1 MASVFPAVE
10 DVLERSRV
18 VNIPLKYPFRGLTHR
33 EVMIID
39 GDNGPAEWAAFVDY
53 DDAEAAWWLASALEQ
68 GFDTTLPPRPN
79 TVPRVKINGIIPA
92 IDALELAPLVK
103 KFAGVSAFKVKVGEA
118 GQVLVDDISRLSAL
132 RKLAGHDVTL
142 RLDANG
148 AWQVNEAEKN
158 LFMLHA
164 FHIDYVE
171 QPVATLD
178 QMARLRERLK
188 GTGVRLAADE
198 SLRKHHSIDDILDQE
213 AADLVVLKINPL
225 GGMRRCLEIA
235 AKAKQR
241 GVDVVVSS
249 GLETS
254 VGIAHAAHLQALLID
269 TYGDVE
275 DAGLGT
281 LTLFDGDV
289 VTQPLTHTSG
299 TIAVTP
305 PVLDPRKLKK
315 FAADKERTEWWG
327 RRLRRVYSR
336 LGEIS

>member
-1 MASVFPAVE
+1 MASDFPALE
-10 DVLERSRV
+10 AVLERSQV
-18 VNIPLKYPFRGLTHR
+18 VSIPLKYRFRGITHR
-33 EVMIID
+33 EVMVFE
-39 GDNGPAEWAAFVDY
+39 GDNGPAEWAPFVDY
-53 DDAEAAWWLASALEQ
+53 DDQEAAWWLASALEQ
-68 GFDTTLPPRPN
+68 GFDTTLPPRPD
-79 TVPRVKINGIIPA
+79 TVPTIRINGIIPA
-92 IDALELAPLVK
+92 VDAHELPALVK
-103 KFAGVSAFKVKVGEA
+103 KFAGVTSFKVKVAEP

-132 RKLAGHDVTL
+132 RKIVGHDVTI

-148 AWQVNEAEKN
+148 AWEVNEAEKN

-164 FHIDYVE
+164 FHIDYIE
-171 QPVATLD
+171 QPVSTLPH
-178 QMARLRERLK
+178 MARLRERLK
-188 GTGVRLAADE
+188 GTGVRIAADE

-213 AADLVVLKINPL
+213 AADLVVLKVNPL
-225 GGMRRCLEIA
+225 GGLRRCLEIA

-254 VGIAHAAHLQALLID
+254 VGISHAAHLQALLID
-269 TYGDVE
+269 TYGSVE

-289 VTQPLTHTSG
+289 VTQPLTHTQG
-299 TIAVTP
+299 TISLTP

-315 FAADKERTEWWG
+315 FAADKDRTEWWV
-327 RRLRRVYSR
+327 RRLRRVYAR